1 VLVLYGVHAHLP
13 EKSTAMSSSQASGDF
28 VLLDPKEEESYQQV
42 IDVVRSIKKRNPE
55 LGETF
60 ILNALVAT
68 GHEDLADQI
77 ESWADTV
84 CEFEPRD
91 RPAFCHGNGPR
102 PDKIVRLKSMEEI
115 INLSAF
121 PAVQ

>member
-1 VLVLYGVHAHLP
+1 
-13 EKSTAMSSSQASGDF
+13 MSSPQAFGDF
-28 VLLDPKEEESYQQV
+28 VLLDPKEEESYQQI

-68 GHEDLADQI
+68 GNENLADQI
-77 ESWADTV
+77 ENWADTV

-115 INLSAF
+115 IDLSAF